1 MVDIVG
7 ITHSILQIQV
17 IVDGRHDIL
26 KRDMAR
32 DQTMALLLQ
41 QTLQRIPL
49 QILLQNLHQY
59 WEINLLIDP
68 GIQKIL
74 IRQIHIRMDIYSL
87 IAQYLDLALLCFY
100 PDKGNTCILNLIRQ
114 FLV

>member
-7 ITHSILQIQV
+7 ITHSIFQIQI
-17 IVDGRHDIL
+17 IVDGCHDIL

-41 QTLQRIPL
+41 QTLQRVSL

-59 WEINLLIDP
+59 REIYLLIDP

-74 IRQIHIRMDIYSL
+74 IGQIHIRMDIYGL
-87 IAQYLDLALLCFY
+87 IAQHLDLALLCLY
-100 PDKGNTCILNLIRQ
+100 PDKGNPCILNLIRQ